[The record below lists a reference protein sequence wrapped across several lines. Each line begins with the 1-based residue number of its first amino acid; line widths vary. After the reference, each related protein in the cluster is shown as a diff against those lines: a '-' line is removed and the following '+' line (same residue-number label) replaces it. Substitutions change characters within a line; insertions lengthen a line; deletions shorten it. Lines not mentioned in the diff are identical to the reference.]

1 MIDEIK
7 LAIETKIKPKLAEH
21 KGDIELVSEK
31 DGVVEVKLLGAC
43 SGCPSARFTIEELV
57 ESVLLEIPGVKKV
70 KLADPVSEEMI
81 AFARNILKK

>member
-7 LAIETKIKPKLAEH
+7 LAIDTKIKPKLAEH
-21 KGDIELVSEK
+21 NGDIELVSEK